1 MDKIVEFFTIIY
13 NFLKELFIVL
23 GLIKREDGTKSS
35 VFFNLFVRCINHD
48 N

>member
-23 GLIKREDGTKSS
+23 GLVRPEDKTE
-35 VFFNLFVRCINHD
+35 
-48 N
+48 

>member
-23 GLIKREDGTKSS
+23 GLTKREDGTK
-35 VFFNLFVRCINHD
+35 
-48 N
+48 